1 MIRDGSRVKIGGN
14 RKSIHKLLSNKNKK
28 RTAKRKVAKRGGGCG
43 CASGNKQH
51 GGRITKPAE
60 FYGGNSG
67 RYFAEGAK
75 ELVPEDSAYG
85 KTNAV
90 SFGVTNLGMTETGPN
105 LGPYPNSSGM
115 MTGGAKVKKG
125 GSRSMRK
132 GRKGRKSTKGKKRTA
147 KKC

>member
-1 MIRDGSRVKIGGN
+1 MIRDGTRDKLIGGRN
-14 RKSIHKLLSNKNKK
+14 RSMHRLL
-28 RTAKRKVAKRGGGCG
+28 KRKNSRRTRRRTNAKRGGGCG
-43 CASGNKQH
+43 CAAGGDKQS
-51 GGRITKPAE
+51 GGRVVKPAE

-75 ELVPEDSAYG
+75 ELIPEDSAYG

-115 MTGGAKVKKG
+115 MTGGAKK
-125 GSRSMRK
+125 RSYRK
-132 GRKGRKSTKGKKRTA
+132 GRKGTKAKKGKKG
-147 KKC
+147 KKGASKRC

>member
-1 MIRDGSRVKIGGN
+1 MIRDGSRVKIGGK
-14 RKSIHKLLSNKNKK
+14 RRSMHKLLDNKKK
-28 RTAKRKVAKRGGGCG
+28 RTVRRKVAKRKVSKRGGGCG
-43 CASGNKQH
+43 CAGGNKQS
-51 GGRITKPAE
+51 GGRVMKPAE

-67 RYFAEGAK
+67 RYFAEGSK

-90 SFGVTNLGMTETGPN
+90 SFGSTNLGMTETGPN

-115 MTGGAKVKKG
+115 MTGGANCKKG
-125 GSRSMRK
+125 GKRSMRK
-132 GRKGRKSTKGKKRTA
+132 GRKGKKRTA

>member
-1 MIRDGSRVKIGGN
+1 MIRDGSRVKIGGK
-14 RKSIHKLLSNKNKK
+14 RRSMHKLLDNKKK
-28 RTAKRKVAKRGGGCG
+28 RTVRRKVSKRKVSKRGGGCG
-43 CASGNKQH
+43 CAGNKQS
-51 GGRITKPAE
+51 GGRVMKPAE

-115 MTGGAKVKKG
+115 MTGGAKCKKG
-125 GSRSMRK
+125 GKRSMRK
-132 GRKGRKSTKGKKRTA
+132 GRKGKKRTA
-147 KKC
+147 KNC